1 MCLFFPLLKWVYFNL
16 VSERM
21 FYIVE
26 CLTLPNFVYFQI
38 HSSQRLQRWQPH
50 LPKPSLCPCPL
61 SCLWIE
67 VHPSIAAPSPQTLS
81 KRIMVDVTKWT
92 LFSLMGPQELSA
104 IRKACVFGSSANEAI
119 YITSDDEVRGQE
131 KRGSWLCVNNA
142 EENQCWLFY
151 VMM

>member
-1 MCLFFPLLKWVYFNL
+1 M
-16 VSERM
+16 
-21 FYIVE
+21 
-26 CLTLPNFVYFQI
+26 TLPNYVYFQL
-38 HSSQRLQRWQPH
+38 HSPQRLQHWQPY
-50 LPKPSLCPCPL
+50 PPSAPVPCPAFGL
-61 SCLWIE
+61 RFI
-67 VHPSIAAPSPQTLS
+67 PQTSIAAPSPQTHS

-142 EENQCWLFY
+142 EENQC
-151 VMM
+151 